1 MKKRMKFF
9 ITFLSTVLLCSSV
22 TLTQKNTINA
32 SDELSKAEETAIVEK
47 NNSDKPAQPSA
58 KPAEVP
64 AKAKNKSSQLFLP
77 LFDENADEV
86 TDDLTIEFKS
96 ANHTVT
102 SKTDDGE
109 IGAKL
114 FTEVSYTVRLL
125 DNPKYTMEPFNIT
138 IKNGA
143 PYRDDNGELLFNLD
157 LKKKVEQPKP
167 AIKRST
173 LYLAVLEGKDESS
186 ADVTFEFKSNDETI
200 TSKNDD
206 GQVGARLLNDV
217 SYTVSL
223 KDNDKYTFNSFS
235 FTLKNGTPYRDDNGE
250 LLVSLDLKKKA
261 EQPKPAIKRTTLYL
275 AVLEG
280 KDESSADVTFKFK
293 GNDET
298 ITSKNDDG
306 QVGARLLND
315 VSYTVSLKDNDKY
328 TFNSFSFTLKNGT
341 PYRDDNGELLVSLDI
356 TKKVNDTEKP
366 DPNTPPTKPGTDK
379 PKDPNDCGCDDPNQQ
394 KVTIKQLKIVDIK
407 DPEGE
412 TIKEPLTFVF
422 FNVSKQKPAGEY
434 TSKDGKLPPVEMLV
448 DDEYEVY
455 LKENDHYGM
464 RHRHFYAF
472 MNHYPIDMDDENERY
487 ADRLE
492 LIKKDK
498 DYVEPKQPAVKAIM
512 QVRYKGKIIKDPVT
526 FEFVSKGETVRA
538 TSVDGIVTVNLRESV
553 DYMVGVVDN
562 DKYTIETFPIV
573 IKNKQVGKFPYDH
586 RTCWLVE
593 YLDLVDKGSIS
604 TENPHYTI
612 ATEDEKV
619 RISGMNFKDL
629 KLQVTTVDPKTI
641 PALKGMD
648 ALVYDINFI
657 NIYRNEI
664 VKLKGDFTVTVPKER
679 GRKVK
684 AIYYINEFG
693 QLEKRNPIAGEFNSV
708 ITFKTDHFSRYA
720 IVYEDKVTPDD
731 NANNNA
737 GNDNNATGSD
747 NTGNNNGN
755 DNTGNN
761 NTGNDNNGN
770 NNTGNNNT
778 GNDNNGNNNTGNNNT
793 GNDNTGNDNGK
804 NNNGKNN
811 NSANNGKDGQ
821 TYIQQPSDNNIPAGS
836 IDELKNNTNS
846 TLAPTN
852 KDAKKL
858 PNTGNSTT
866 NTTFAGILLLLGAI
880 AVRRVR
886 R

>member
-22 TLTQKNTINA
+22 TLAQKNTINA
-32 SDELSKAEETAIVEK
+32 SDQLSKVEEASIVEN
-47 NNSDKPAQPSA
+47 NNSDTPAQPSA

-64 AKAKNKSSQLFLP
+64 AKTKNKSSQLFLP

-186 ADVTFEFKSNDETI
+186 ADVTFEFKGNDETT

-206 GQVGARLLNDV
+206 GQVGAKLLNNV
-217 SYTVSL
+217 SYTVTL
-223 KDNDKYTFNSFS
+223 KDNDKY
-235 FTLKNGTPYRDDNGE
+235 
-250 LLVSLDLKKKA
+250 
-261 EQPKPAIKRTTLYL
+261 I
-275 AVLEG
+275 
-280 KDESSADVTFKFK
+280 
-293 GNDET
+293 
-298 ITSKNDDG
+298 
-306 QVGARLLND
+306 
-315 VSYTVSLKDNDKY
+315 
-328 TFNSFSFTLKNGT
+328 FNSFSFTLKNGT

-366 DPNTPPTKPGTDK
+366 DTNTPPTKPGTDK
-379 PKDPNDCGCDDPNQQ
+379 PKDPNDCGCDDSNQQ

-629 KLQVTTVDPKTI
+629 KLQVTTVNPKTI

-693 QLEKRNPIAGEFNSV
+693 QLEKRDPIAGEFNSV

-731 NANNNA
+731 NANNNTT

-747 NTGNNNGN
+747 NTGNNN
-755 DNTGNN
+755 
-761 NTGNDNNGN
+761 
-770 NNTGNNNT
+770 
-778 GNDNNGNNNTGNNNT
+778 
-793 GNDNTGNDNGK
+793 TGNDNGK
-804 NNNGKNN
+804 NNNGENN
-811 NSANNGKDGQ
+811 NNANNRKDGQ

-880 AVRRVR
+880 AVRRIR

>member
-1 MKKRMKFF
+1 MKKRMRFF

-22 TLTQKNTINA
+22 TLAQKNTINA
-32 SDELSKAEETAIVEK
+32 SDQLSKVEEASIVEK
-47 NNSDKPAQPSA
+47 NNSNTPAQPSA
-58 KPAEVP
+58 KPTEVP
-64 AKAKNKSSQLFLP
+64 AKVKNKSSQLFLP
-77 LFDENADEV
+77 LFDENANEV

-102 SKTDDGE
+102 SKTDGGE

-114 FTEVSYTVRLL
+114 FTE
-125 DNPKYTMEPFNIT
+125 
-138 IKNGA
+138 
-143 PYRDDNGELLFNLD
+143 
-157 LKKKVEQPKP
+157 
-167 AIKRST
+167 
-173 LYLAVLEGKDESS
+173 
-186 ADVTFEFKSNDETI
+186 
-200 TSKNDD
+200 
-206 GQVGARLLNDV
+206 
-217 SYTVSL
+217 
-223 KDNDKYTFNSFS
+223 
-235 FTLKNGTPYRDDNGE
+235 
-250 LLVSLDLKKKA
+250 
-261 EQPKPAIKRTTLYL
+261 
-275 AVLEG
+275 
-280 KDESSADVTFKFK
+280 
-293 GNDET
+293 
-298 ITSKNDDG
+298 
-306 QVGARLLND
+306 

-379 PKDPNDCGCDDPNQQ
+379 PKDPNDCGCDNPNQQ

-487 ADRLE
+487 TDRLE

-641 PALKGMD
+641 PTLKGMD

-693 QLEKRNPIAGEFNSV
+693 QLEKRDPIAGEFNSV

-747 NTGNNNGN
+747 NTGNNN
-755 DNTGNN
+755 
-761 NTGNDNNGN
+761 TGNDNNGN
-770 NNTGNNNT
+770 NNTGN
-778 GNDNNGNNNTGNNNT
+778 DNR
-793 GNDNTGNDNGK
+793 K

-811 NSANNGKDGQ
+811 NSTNNGKDGQ

-836 IDELKNNTNS
+836 IDELENNTNGI
-846 TLAPTN
+846 LAPTN
-852 KDAKKL
+852 KDTKKL

>member
-22 TLTQKNTINA
+22 TLAQKNTINA
-32 SDELSKAEETAIVEK
+32 SDQLSKVEEASIVEN
-47 NNSDKPAQPSA
+47 NNSDTPAQPSA

-64 AKAKNKSSQLFLP
+64 AKTKNKSSQLFLP

-138 IKNGA
+138 IKNGV

-186 ADVTFEFKSNDETI
+186 ADVTFEFK
-200 TSKNDD
+200 
-206 GQVGARLLNDV
+206 
-217 SYTVSL
+217 
-223 KDNDKYTFNSFS
+223 
-235 FTLKNGTPYRDDNGE
+235 
-250 LLVSLDLKKKA
+250 
-261 EQPKPAIKRTTLYL
+261 
-275 AVLEG
+275 
-280 KDESSADVTFKFK
+280 

-298 ITSKNDDG
+298 ITSKNEDG
-306 QVGARLLND
+306 QVGAKLLND
-315 VSYTVSLKDNDKY
+315 VSYTVTLKDNDKY
-328 TFNSFSFTLKNGT
+328 IFNSFSFTLKNGT

-366 DPNTPPTKPGTDK
+366 DTNTPPTKPGTDK

-394 KVTIKQLKIVDIK
+394 KVTIKQLKIVNIK

-664 VKLKGDFTVTVPKER
+664 VKLKGVFTVTVPKER

-731 NANNNA
+731 NANNNT

-747 NTGNNNGN
+747 NTGNNN
-755 DNTGNN
+755 TGNN
-761 NTGNDNNGN
+761 NT
-770 NNTGNNNT
+770 
-778 GNDNNGNNNTGNNNT
+778 GNNNTGNNNT
-793 GNDNTGNDNGK
+793 GNDNTGNDNTGNDNTGNDNGK
-804 NNNGKNN
+804 NNNGENN
-811 NSANNGKDGQ
+811 NNANNRKDGQ

-846 TLAPTN
+846 ALAPTN

>member
-22 TLTQKNTINA
+22 TLAQKNTINA
-32 SDELSKAEETAIVEK
+32 SDQLSKVEEASIVEN
-47 NNSDKPAQPSA
+47 NNSDTPAQPSA
-58 KPAEVP
+58 KPVEVP

-167 AIKRST
+167 AIKHST

-186 ADVTFEFKSNDETI
+186 ADVTFEFKGNDETI

-206 GQVGARLLNDV
+206 GQVGAKLLNNV
-217 SYTVSL
+217 SYTVTL

-235 FTLKNGTPYRDDNGE
+235 FTLKN
-250 LLVSLDLKKKA
+250 S
-261 EQPKPAIKRTTLYL
+261 
-275 AVLEG
+275 
-280 KDESSADVTFKFK
+280 
-293 GNDET
+293 
-298 ITSKNDDG
+298 
-306 QVGARLLND
+306 
-315 VSYTVSLKDNDKY
+315 
-328 TFNSFSFTLKNGT
+328 T

-731 NANNNA
+731 NANNNT

-755 DNTGNN
+755 D
-761 NTGNDNNGN
+761 
-770 NNTGNNNT
+770 NTGNNNT